1 MIDKSVFM
9 VYNKFATQNVVLYLS
24 HRGLILADGGV
35 GVSVDVLLYLSHRG
49 LIPSFLFFFFF
60 FFVFFTFPIGD

>member
-24 HRGLILADGGV
+24 HRGLIRLLPPTLTAFIA
-35 GVSVDVLLYLSHRG
+35 LYLSHRG
-49 LIPSFLFFFFF
+49 LILFVAIFFPPFISH
-60 FFVFFTFPIGD
+60 FTFPIGD

>member
-24 HRGLILADGGV
+24 HRGLILNVIVVAV
-35 GVSVDVLLYLSHRG
+35 IVLLLT
-49 LIPSFLFFFFF
+49 LP
-60 FFVFFTFPIGD
+60 FP